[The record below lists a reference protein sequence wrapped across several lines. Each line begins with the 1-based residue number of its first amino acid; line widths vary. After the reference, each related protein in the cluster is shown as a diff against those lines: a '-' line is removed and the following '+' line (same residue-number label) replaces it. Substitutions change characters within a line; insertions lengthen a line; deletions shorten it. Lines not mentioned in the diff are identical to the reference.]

1 MRPSPIFGIDAI
13 VLVVASLTLF
23 ALVAFVTRVIGER
36 LLDEDRRARS
46 RDILGPLTPAL
57 AALFSVMAAFTIA
70 NEAAYLRTAEN
81 VVGAEG
87 SAASRLAWAST
98 TPGVDGAPIRAAL
111 SDFLVTAV
119 RVDWSGDTEAVR
131 TPPSVARALQRLEGA
146 TRRAATA
153 PGVPSAVA
161 SELLTAVDDLSVSRR
176 DVVAESTRS
185 IPIGYLLVLGVTGA
199 ALVANVALLSLTA
212 SRRGL
217 ALVVGVVVV
226 VGLSLALLIG
236 ISAPFKGPLRVGP
249 GAIERVIV
257 DLHDGMFR
265 LAG

>member
-1 MRPSPIFGIDAI
+1 VRPSPIFGIDAV
-13 VLVVASLTLF
+13 VLVVASLAGF
-23 ALVAFVTRVIGER
+23 ALVAFLTRLIGER
-36 LLDEDRRARS
+36 LLDADRRARS
-46 RDILGPLTPAL
+46 REILGPLTPAL

-70 NEAAYLRTAEN
+70 NEAGYLRTAEN

-87 SAASRLAWAST
+87 SAASRLAWAT
-98 TPGVDGAPIRAAL
+98 TSPGVDGAPIRAAL
-111 SDFLVTAV
+111 SDFLVTST
-119 RVDWSGDTEAVR
+119 RVDWSGRAETVR
-131 TPPSVARALQRLEGA
+131 TPPAVARALQRLEGA

-153 PGVPSAVA
+153 PGVSSAVA
-161 SELLTAVDDLSVSRR
+161 GELLTAVDGLSMARR

-185 IPIGYLLVLGVTGA
+185 IPIGYLLVLGITGA
-199 ALVANVALLSLTA
+199 ALVANVALLSLSA

-236 ISAPFKGPLRVGP
+236 ISAPFMGPLRVGP
-249 GAIERVIV
+249 GAIDRVIN

>member
-1 MRPSPIFGIDAI
+1 MSPLD
-13 VLVVASLTLF
+13 
-23 ALVAFVTRVIGER
+23 
-36 LLDEDRRARS
+36 LLAR
-46 RDILGPLTPAL
+46 LTP
-57 AALFSVMAAFTIA
+57 SV
-70 NEAAYLRTAEN
+70 
-81 VVGAEG
+81 
-87 SAASRLAWAST
+87 
-98 TPGVDGAPIRAAL
+98 
-111 SDFLVTAV
+111 
-119 RVDWSGDTEAVR
+119 VR
-131 TPPSVARALQRLEGA
+131 TWPVSLQQGLA
-146 TRRAATA
+146 
-153 PGVPSAVA
+153 
-161 SELLTAVDDLSVSRR
+161 
-176 DVVAESTRS
+176 
-185 IPIGYLLVLGVTGA
+185 GA